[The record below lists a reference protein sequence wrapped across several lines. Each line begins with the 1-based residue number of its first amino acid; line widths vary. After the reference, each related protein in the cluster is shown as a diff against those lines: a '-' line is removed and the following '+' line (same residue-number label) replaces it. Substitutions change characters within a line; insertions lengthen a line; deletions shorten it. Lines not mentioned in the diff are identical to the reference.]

1 MQSVLKFGNSLSGK
15 HIQYFRNKMNLK
27 FAAQTVADAIESIM
41 YLVFFFFF
49 FYINIYTLNQK
60 NLQSPGIH
68 IYVVI
73 YLGTK
78 RICI

>member
-41 YLVFFFFF
+41 YLVHPSFQNAEATVQVMRKIDIIFD
-49 FYINIYTLNQK
+49 ILNVK
-60 NLQSPGIH
+60 NR
-68 IYVVI
+68 
-73 YLGTK
+73 K
-78 RICI
+78 